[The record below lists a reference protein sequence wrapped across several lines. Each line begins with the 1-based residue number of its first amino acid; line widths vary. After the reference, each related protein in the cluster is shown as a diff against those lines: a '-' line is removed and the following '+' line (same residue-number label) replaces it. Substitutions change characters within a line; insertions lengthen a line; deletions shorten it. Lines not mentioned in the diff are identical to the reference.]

1 MTTDQICEVAKVAM
15 LNDEFRQSGMGV
27 MLTGGVQSIEDING
41 LMQAVR
47 EYDNFNDKNDPWHEH
62 DFGKIIW
69 RGYKVFWKIDYYDE
83 TMTHWQEPASPDCK
97 RVLTVMLA
105 DEY

>member
-1 MTTDQICEVAKVAM
+1 MTIDQICEVSKVAM

-27 MLTGGVQSIEDING
+27 TLTNGAQSLEDLNG
-41 LMQAVR
+41 LMKAVR
-47 EYDNFNDKNDPWHEH
+47 GYDYFNDKNDPWHEH

-69 RGYKVFWKIDYYDE
+69 RGNKVFWKIDYYDK
-83 TMTHWQEPASPDCK
+83 TMTKWQEPVSPDCH